1 MSNWPDWLP
10 PLVLFEDYEGNW
22 DRYLDALYDY
32 FRKDFLESKP
42 SYRGVKL
49 ALKRHPVI
57 QGKEATFWHL
67 ISEGSNE
74 ANRIPDMRRCERIR
88 WPRPIIENG
97 REPVVKIWEN
107 ERKGEKR
114 ICLWLEN
121 QDYLV
126 ILAKRRNYILPW
138 TAYMVPQPHQKR
150 KLQQEYEACK
160 KAGAAPKDGTGTPST
175 RGR

>member
-42 SYRGVKL
+42 SYRGVQL
-49 ALKRHPVI
+49 ALKRHPAI
-57 QGKEATFWHL
+57 KGKQATFWHL

-88 WPRPIIENG
+88 WRRPIIENG
-97 REPVVKIWEN
+97 SEP
-107 ERKGEKR
+107 
-114 ICLWLEN
+114 
-121 QDYLV
+121 
-126 ILAKRRNYILPW
+126 
-138 TAYMVPQPHQKR
+138 
-150 KLQQEYEACK
+150 
-160 KAGAAPKDGTGTPST
+160 
-175 RGR
+175 

>member
-1 MSNWPDWLP
+1 MSDWPDWLP
-10 PLVLFEDYEGNW
+10 PLVFFDNYDGNW

-67 ISEGSNE
+67 ISKGSSE
-74 ANRIPDMRRCERIR
+74 ADRIPDMRRCERIR

-97 REPVVKIWEN
+97 SEPVVKIWEN

-114 ICLWLEN
+114 ICLWLEK

-126 ILAKRRNYILPW
+126 ILAKRKNYILPW
-138 TAYMVPQPHQKR
+138 TAYMVIQPHQKR
-150 KLQQEYEACK
+150 RLQQEYEAFK
-160 KAGAAPKDGTGTPST
+160 KAGAAP
-175 RGR
+175 